1 MILHCKIPE
10 SEKTRQNII
19 NLGGPSWLYKIQEDR
34 ARENEMLQVCRSCS
48 RSCKNY
54 YVPGLTKFECYIR
67 SENGSQNPGGMRT
80 AELEAGKVSIM
91 ARGFN

>member
-19 NLGGPSWLYKIQEDR
+19 NLDGSSWLYKIQEDR
-34 ARENEMLQVCRSCS
+34 EKDNEMLQACRSCS

-67 SENGSQNPGGMRT
+67 SKND
-80 AELEAGKVSIM
+80 
-91 ARGFN
+91 